1 MPKGET
7 PHTAF
12 KLKVKETEQAEERGG
27 RGVCVMCVVCVARG
41 CSVYDADIL
50 SLLSLFCLSLSLS
63 HSLTLTLSHS
73 LTHAHTSSSS
83 LLKVVVQDQKFKPQN
98 FLASGRLEINDGS
111 SFIMMKKG
119 CDEDGTFR
127 VEVLYMS

>member
-1 MPKGET
+1 M
-7 PHTAF
+7 
-12 KLKVKETEQAEERGG
+12 
-27 RGVCVMCVVCVARG
+27 GVCGLCVVCVARG

-50 SLLSLFCLSLSLS
+50 SLCLSSVSLLSLFCFSLSLS
-63 HSLTLTLSHS
+63 HTR
-73 LTHAHTSSSS
+73 THLIISPP
-83 LLKVVVQDQKFKPQN
+83 LKVVVQDQKFKPQS
-98 FLASGRLEINDGS
+98 FLASGCLEINDGS